1 MRRVLVSGLLSALP
15 LLGAAGAVAAS
26 SIIVV
31 PLPQTTPSIM
41 TAGEPQPAPVEVKAA
56 DPAADTEILAI
67 GNSVVAVGAD
77 AIPPSREE
85 VAAIETAPATAEPD
99 WMSADAPLPLRG
111 GEER

>member
-1 MRRVLVSGLLSALP
+1 MRRVLVPGLLSALP
-15 LLGAAGAVAAS
+15 LLGAAGAAAAS
-26 SIIVV
+26 SILVA

-41 TAGEPQPAPVEVKAA
+41 AAGEPQAAPVEVKAA

-85 VAAIETAPATAEPD
+85 VAAIETAPALPD
-99 WMSADAPLPLRG
+99 WLTADAPLPLRG
-111 GEER
+111 GEAR

>member
-1 MRRVLVSGLLSALP
+1 MRRVLVPGLVAALP
-15 LLGAAGAVAAS
+15 LLGAAGAVTAS
-26 SIIVV
+26 SIVAV
-31 PLPQTTPSIM
+31 PLPDATPSIM
-41 TAGEPQPAPVEVKAA
+41 MAGEPQAAPVEVQAA

-85 VAAIETAPATAEPD
+85 VSAIDEPAATATPG
-99 WMSADAPLPLRG
+99 WMAADAPLPLRG